1 MKRWLGDVWFRI
13 HAVVNRRGME
23 RELEDEFAF
32 HLQQDAEKYEAR
44 GMAPAEARRLVRVQ
58 FGGVERQ
65 KEQAR
70 VSWGVSPLQDLGG
83 DVRFAVRQLVK
94 RPAFSL
100 LAVVTLALGIG
111 GTVALS
117 SVAQGILLRPL
128 PVEDEARLVTFW
140 SDYNWRGVEFD
151 FVRDR
156 VQAYEGLAA
165 FSNNAFT
172 LRDGDTST
180 WLLATVASAEL
191 FDVLGTPPLLGRTFQ
206 PGEDRPGAE
215 SVMVLS
221 HGLWRQEFGEDPS
234 VVGRRVLLDGR
245 ATTVVGVMPESF
257 YFPTPEMRAWVPLNL
272 DPADRGY
279 QGNGWL
285 VLTGRLRDDATE
297 AQVRDDLASLASA
310 LGERFTYP
318 AAWDKTRNPYVTP
331 LREYLLGDVRPA
343 VLLLLGAV
351 GLLLF
356 MACANVAAL
365 TLTRTGDRTGEMS
378 VRAALGAGRSR
389 LARQVLVESVVLGL
403 AGGAAGL
410 LLAAGLF
417 DVMVASLPIG
427 PGFGETLAL
436 DWTTLVGALVVAEV
450 LLAVVLVAGAARL
463 VRSVDRLQSVDAGLD
478 PSGTLAVD
486 LYVGA
491 DETTPEDRDA
501 FFARVV
507 ELAAALPGVERVGL
521 INRLPIR
528 DGGYQG
534 PITIG
539 GRPDLDGPSRPN
551 VAFRLVT
558 PETFAA
564 LGVQVVEGRGVEDT
578 DTEGAVPVAVVN
590 ETFARQMWLGESAL
604 GRLIGATFS
613 EEMMEVV
620 GVVKNVAVHDLVN
633 EAPMAAY
640 YPWDQG
646 PGRQYGA
653 VMVLRTSL
661 EATALASAVRPLVR
675 QADTRAAV
683 GSITTMQQVVD
694 AGMSENLRL
703 RFFLMLFAA
712 LALVLGTVGVYGVSA
727 YAVER

>member
-1 MKRWLGDVWFRI
+1 M
-13 HAVVNRRGME
+13 
-23 RELEDEFAF
+23 
-32 HLQQDAEKYEAR
+32 
-44 GMAPAEARRLVRVQ
+44 
-58 FGGVERQ
+58 
-65 KEQAR
+65 
-70 VSWGVSPLQDLGG
+70 
-83 DVRFAVRQLVK
+83 
-94 RPAFSL
+94 
-100 LAVVTLALGIG
+100 
-111 GTVALS
+111 
-117 SVAQGILLRPL
+117 
-128 PVEDEARLVTFW
+128 EDEARLVTFW

-272 DPADRGY
+272 DPADHGY

-436 DWTTLVGALVVAEV
+436 DWTTLVGALVLSVAAGAAISLAPIRGLLRGDVEGGALSERRQSGVGVRAQRMQGALVVAEV

-539 GRPDLDGPSRPN
+539 GRPDLDGLSRPN

-590 ETFARQMWLGESAL
+590 ETFARQMWPGESAL